1 MKIMTILGIR
11 PDFIRMS
18 EIIKGLDGAPSVQ
31 HVLVHS
37 GQHYSYTMDE
47 IFFQEM
53 DLREPDYNCGVGSGT
68 HGEQAGR
75 VILEAEKCIFKERP
89 DLCLFLG
96 DANPT
101 LAAIAAAK
109 ANVKVARIEGGMRSF
124 DWRMPEEKN
133 RIIVDHISDY
143 LYVYTH
149 RYKEHLLLEGIPGHK
164 VFVVGN
170 PIVDIVNLY
179 RDRAAAE
186 STILQRVGLK
196 KGCYILVTLHR
207 QENVDDPTVLAGV
220 IKGLAMT
227 GEALGMPVYYPM
239 SYRTEQRISE
249 FEIELP
255 DTILTTP
262 PLGFIDFLK
271 AEQEAALIITDSGTV
286 QEEASILKVPCVVA
300 RLSTERPETIESG
313 GCILAGTDPHHIVM
327 AAQQIVQEE
336 RNWHHILGDGRTS
349 MRIVDHLI
357 RLEEE
362 IVDKNF
368 TPPYID
374 PRKRLSFS
382 SNFSLENITGGG
394 WHRPRPMSFGPDESD
409 GTERPSSAN
418 ASSSKK
424 SPASRRKNLG

>member
-18 EIIKGLDGAPSVQ
+18 EIIKGLDSAPSVE
-31 HVLVHS
+31 HIFVHS

-53 DLREPDYNCGVGSGT
+53 GLRAPDYNCGVGSGT
-68 HGEQAGR
+68 HGEQVGK
-75 VILEAEKCIFKERP
+75 VILEAEKLIHQEKP

-109 ANVKVARIEGGMRSF
+109 ANVKVAHIEAGMRSF

-149 RYKEHLLLEGIPGHK
+149 RYKEHLLLEGIPGNK

-186 STILQRVGLK
+186 SSVLQRLGLTR
-196 KGCYILVTLHR
+196 GSYILATLHR
-207 QENVDDPTVLAGV
+207 QENVDDSEVLAGL
-220 IKGLAMT
+220 IQGLART
-227 GEALGMPVYYPM
+227 GEALEMPVYYPM
-239 SYRTEQRISE
+239 SYRTENRLAESRIG
-249 FEIELP
+249 LP
-255 DTILTTP
+255 DTIIKTP
-262 PLGFIDFLK
+262 PIGFIDFLK
-271 AEQEAALIITDSGTV
+271 AEQDAALIVSDSGTV
-286 QEEASILKVPCVVA
+286 QEEACILQVPCVVA
-300 RLSTERPETIESG
+300 RLSTERPETLEVG
-313 GCILAGTDPHHIVM
+313 GCMLTGTEPDDIVR
-327 AAQQIVQEE
+327 AAQQIVNAD
-336 RNWHHILGDGRTS
+336 RNWQHTLGDGHTS

-357 RLEEE
+357 RLENE
-362 IVDKNF
+362 IINKDF
-368 TPPYID
+368 APPYID
-374 PRKRLSFS
+374 SRRRYAFS
-382 SNFSLENITGGG
+382 TNFSVENVAGGG
-394 WHRPRPMSFGPDESD
+394 WERPRPMESIPESD
-409 GTERPSSAN
+409 GVDQSNRPQALSTE
-418 ASSSKK
+418 
-424 SPASRRKNLG
+424 